1 MKQLADPVNRETLHQ
16 FLLQLKPDAIPL
28 WGKMTARQMVEH
40 MIEQVRYSY
49 EKLTFVFDVPEEQA
63 KQAKQKWIYTDA
75 QIPPNLILGPLPAA
89 YEYPDLHTAIQ
100 QLMLELENFDRYFEQ
115 AETVVN
121 HGAYG
126 PMDYNE
132 WLIWH
137 GKHLAHHLRQFG
149 LIN

>member
-1 MKQLADPVNRETLHQ
+1 MKQLAYPANRETLHH
-16 FLLQLKPDAIPL
+16 LLLKLQPDAIPV
-28 WGKMTARQMVEH
+28 WGKMTAQQMVEH

-49 EKLTFVFDVPEEQA
+49 EKLTFVFNFPEDEANQA
-63 KQAKQKWIYTDA
+63 KKKWIYTDA
-75 QIPPNLILGPLPAA
+75 QIPPNLILGPLPTAN
-89 YEYPDLHTAIQ
+89 EYPDLHAAIK
-100 QLMLELENFDRYFEQ
+100 QLMLELEDFDRYFEQ
-115 AETVVN
+115 ADTVVN

>member
-1 MKQLADPVNRETLHQ
+1 MKQLAYPANRETLHH
-16 FLLQLKPDAIPL
+16 LLLKLQLGATPL
-28 WGKMTARQMVEH
+28 WGKMTAHQMVEH
-40 MIEQVRYSY
+40 MIEQIRYSY
-49 EKLTFVFDVPEEQA
+49 NKLNFVFDVNEEVA
-63 KQAKQKWIYTDA
+63 RLAKQKWIYTDA

-89 YEYPDLHTAIQ
+89 NEYPDLHTAVK
-100 QLMLELENFDRYFEQ
+100 QLMYELNEFDRYFKP

-121 HGAYG
+121 HGCYG

-137 GKHLAHHLRQFG
+137 SKHLAHHLRQFR